1 MNTELKQL
9 AERLGVTEYPEEL
22 EPIYASLCQKAPLCG
37 ITETIEQLH
46 LEYAPFGSYYD
57 FVLRGTR
64 ALLNDKDL
72 LAWLTL
78 GVTYC
83 TEASEKDAARFPIP
97 AGDGSEARDVFPIL
111 LVALEFPET
120 VIRHRARG
128 FDEAQIKKNLGNLGE
143 NIRVHDLTQGRP
155 SISQGL
161 YTWLTHYT
169 KAHIFDHMG
178 FNFQASN
185 WGDEAMMIRNR
196 QSGEEVFL
204 MLGGNFTANG
214 TLVGLRG
221 AEDVPAFFEAT
232 FEETE
237 DAFLGYR
244 AVWQRV
250 CTERECFSKKE
261 WEAILRPGD
270 DVIKFHIPRGANF
283 DPAHVDESM
292 EQGWALCKQYYPEC
306 DFRKIVCT
314 SWMLDP
320 KLLDILPE
328 HAKIAQFI
336 RKFIL
341 FPSRDTAG
349 NACMS
354 YVWPG
359 ETCPTEE
366 LPENTSLQRGI
377 KRMMLENSYIFWTSG
392 AWK

>member
-1 MNTELKQL
+1 MNIELKTL
-9 AERLGVTEYPEEL
+9 AERLGITEYPGVL
-22 EPIYASLCQKAPLCG
+22 EPIYASICKQAPICG
-37 ITETIEQLH
+37 IPDTLEQLH
-46 LEYAPFGSYYD
+46 LEFAPFGDYYD
-57 FVLRGTR
+57 FVLRGAR
-64 ALLNDKDL
+64 ALQNDKDL
-72 LAWLTL
+72 LIWLTL

-83 TEASEKDAARFPIP
+83 KEATENEAARFPFP
-97 AGDGSEARDVFPIL
+97 LGDGSEERDVFPIL
-111 LVALEFPET
+111 LIALELPET
-120 VIRHRARG
+120 VKRYRARG
-128 FDEAQIKKNLGNLGE
+128 FDEPQIKKCLGALAE
-143 NIRVHDLTQGRP
+143 SIHAQALTQGRTT
-155 SISQGL
+155 ISQGM

-169 KAHIFDHMG
+169 KARIFDHMG
-178 FNFQASN
+178 FIFQAWT
-185 WGDEAMMIRNR
+185 WGDEAILLRNR
-196 QSGEEVFL
+196 KSGEEVFL

-221 AEDVPAFFEAT
+221 AEAVPALFEAT

-244 AVWQRV
+244 AVGQRV

-336 RKFIL
+336 RRFIL